1 VVKVSEQ
8 KGHRVFESSKRPK
21 KEQKLKDKN
30 EKLKKIIAELTI
42 DLKNRN
48 RIVRIRRRIPMKRK
62 NKIKSFL
69 NRYS

>member
-8 KGHRVFESSKRPK
+8 KGHQVFESSKRPK